1 MLKRHS
7 QFLKSLLFCID
18 LGLICACWIGA
29 YALRFSEFGAPAP
42 KGIPPLS
49 MYLWLLLPIVA
60 VWGMSFQ
67 AFDLYR
73 PRRMGTHLAEFFDL
87 AKANTLS
94 VLILVA
100 VTFFLRQYEYS
111 RLVLLYFW
119 LLNLVTLGF
128 SRVLFREA
136 LRFLRRRGY
145 NQRHALV
152 IGAGRLGRRVVDAL
166 AQHPEL
172 GVKVQGFLSADLRGV
187 GERMHEVPILGTYDR
202 LQDQVQSGIDIVF
215 VCLPP
220 EDEQWAEKMFAV
232 LSTTMVEVK
241 ALPAICEFMSLR
253 AEAEMFEG
261 LPIITLQGTPLHG
274 WNLVIKRVMDV
285 VGASAALFL
294 FAPVLGTVA
303 ALVKITSPGPVF
315 FRQLRMGL
323 DGLAFEMLKFRS
335 MKVDAESETGPVWT
349 QPNDDRRTSIG
360 AFLRRTSLDELPQF
374 WNVLRGEMSIVG
386 PRPERPEFIARFRET
401 LPQYMLRHKMKA
413 GITGWAQVNGWRGN
427 TSLEKRIEHDLYYI
441 EHWSIWFDLKIM
453 WLTLWRGFIHRH
465 AY

>member
-7 QFLKSLLFCID
+7 QFLKSVLFLFD
-18 LGLICACWIGA
+18 LGLICACWVGA
-29 YALRFSEFGAPAP
+29 YYLRFSDLAAAP
-42 KGIPPLS
+42 KGVPPLP
-49 MYLWLLLPIVA
+49 MYLWLLIPIVG
-60 VWGMSFQ
+60 VWGISFQ

-73 PRRMGTHLAEFFDL
+73 PRRMGTHLAEFLDV

-100 VTFFLRQYEYS
+100 LTFFIRQYEYS

-119 LLNLVTLGF
+119 LLNLLALGF

-136 LRFLRRRGY
+136 LRFLRRQGY

-152 IGAGRLGRRVVDAL
+152 VGAGRLGRRVVDAL
-166 AQHPEL
+166 ARHPEL
-172 GVKVQGFLSADLRGV
+172 GVKVHGYLSSASRVVGDRINNVPVLGRYDDL
-187 GERMHEVPILGTYDR
+187 LDR
-202 LQDQVQSGIDIVF
+202 VQSGIDIVF

-220 EDEQWAEKMFAV
+220 EDEPWAEKMFAV
-232 LSTTMVEVK
+232 LSNTMVEVK
-241 ALPAICEFMSLR
+241 ALPAICEFVSLR
-253 AEAEMFEG
+253 AEAEIFEG
-261 LPIITLQGTPLHG
+261 LPLITLQGSPLHG
-274 WNLVIKRVMDV
+274 WNLVIKRAMDV
-285 VGASAALFL
+285 VGATAALLL
-294 FAPVLGTVA
+294 FSPVLLGVA
-303 ALVKITSPGPVF
+303 ALVKLTSPGPIF

-323 DGLAFEMLKFRS
+323 DGQAFEMLKFRS

-349 QPNDDRRTSIG
+349 QPNDDRRTPIG

-427 TSLEKRIEHDLYYI
+427 TSLERRIEHDLYYI
-441 EHWSIWFDLKIM
+441 EHWSMWFDIKIM

>member
-7 QFLKSLLFCID
+7 QFLKSLLFCVD

-29 YALRFSEFGAPAP
+29 YHLRFSEIIEPAS
-42 KGIPPLS
+42 KGIPPLDR
-49 MYLWLLLPIVA
+49 YLLLLLPIIA
-60 VWGMSFQ
+60 VWGLSFQ

-73 PRRMGTHLAEFFDL
+73 PRRMGTRVAEFLDV

-100 VTFFLRQYEYS
+100 FTFFLRQYEYS

-119 LLNLVTLGF
+119 LLNLVILGF

-136 LRFLRRRGY
+136 LRFLRRQGY

-152 IGAGRLGRRVVDAL
+152 IGASRLGRRVVEAL
-166 AQHPEL
+166 ENHPEL
-172 GVKVQGFLSADLRGV
+172 GVRIQGFLSADPRQV
-187 GERMHEVPILGTYDR
+187 GERIQNVPVVGRYDD
-202 LQDQVQSGIDIVF
+202 LQELVQSGIDIVF
-215 VCLPP
+215 ICLPP
-220 EDEQWAEKMFAV
+220 EDERWVEKMFGV
-232 LSTTMVEVK
+232 LSSTMVEVK
-241 ALPAICEFMSLR
+241 ALPAVCEFMSLR

-261 LPIITLQGTPLHG
+261 LPLITLQGSPLHG
-274 WNLVIKRVMDV
+274 WNLVIKRVLDV
-285 VGASAALFL
+285 AGASAALVL
-294 FAPVLGTVA
+294 FAPVLFTVA
-303 ALVKITSPGPVF
+303 LLVKLTSSGPIF

-323 DGLAFEMLKFRS
+323 DGQAFEMLKFRS
-335 MKVDAESETGPVWT
+335 MKPDAESETGPVWT
-349 QPNDDRRTSIG
+349 QPNDDRRTPIG

-413 GITGWAQVNGWRGN
+413 GITGWAQINGWRGN
-427 TSLEKRIEHDLYYI
+427 TSLEKRIQHDLYYI
-441 EHWSIWFDLKIM
+441 EHWSIWFDIKIM
-453 WLTLWRGFIHRH
+453 LLTVWRGFVHRH

>member
-7 QFLKSLLFCID
+7 QFLKSVLFLFD
-18 LGLICACWIGA
+18 LGLICACWVGA
-29 YALRFSEFGAPAP
+29 YYLRFSDLAAAP
-42 KGIPPLS
+42 KGVPPLP
-49 MYLWLLLPIVA
+49 MYLWLLIPIVG
-60 VWGMSFQ
+60 VWGISFQ

-73 PRRMGTHLAEFFDL
+73 PRRMGTHLAEFLDV

-100 VTFFLRQYEYS
+100 LTFFIRQYEYS

-119 LLNLVTLGF
+119 LLNFLALGF

-136 LRFLRRRGY
+136 LRFLRRQGY

-152 IGAGRLGRRVVDAL
+152 VGAGRLGRRVVDAL
-166 AQHPEL
+166 ARHPEL
-172 GVKVQGFLSADLRGV
+172 GVKVHGYLSSASRVVGDRINNVPVLGRYDDL
-187 GERMHEVPILGTYDR
+187 LDR
-202 LQDQVQSGIDIVF
+202 VQSGIDIVF

-220 EDEQWAEKMFAV
+220 EDEPWAEKMFAV
-232 LSTTMVEVK
+232 LSNTMVEVK
-241 ALPAICEFMSLR
+241 ALPAICEFVSLR
-253 AEAEMFEG
+253 AEAEIFEG
-261 LPIITLQGTPLHG
+261 LPLITLQGSPLHG
-274 WNLVIKRVMDV
+274 WNLVIKRAMDV
-285 VGASAALFL
+285 VGATAALLL
-294 FAPVLGTVA
+294 FSPVLLGVA
-303 ALVKITSPGPVF
+303 ALVKLTSPGPIF

-323 DGLAFEMLKFRS
+323 DGQAFEMLKFRS

-349 QPNDDRRTSIG
+349 QPNDDRRTPIG

-427 TSLEKRIEHDLYYI
+427 TSLERRIEHDLYYI
-441 EHWSIWFDLKIM
+441 EHWSMWFDIKIM